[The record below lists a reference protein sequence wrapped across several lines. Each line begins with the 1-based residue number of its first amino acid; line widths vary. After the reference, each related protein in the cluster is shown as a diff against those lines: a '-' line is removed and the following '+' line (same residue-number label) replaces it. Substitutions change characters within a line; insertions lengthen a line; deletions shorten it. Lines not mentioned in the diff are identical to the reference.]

1 MSEKKL
7 MNYVRQKQG
16 LNLET
21 WIKHC
26 TILSEENQLF
36 DFLKPIINEEVK
48 EIKYNDETKTYVING
63 KYHFVP
69 DEMTMMNCLVMLYP
83 DYYEVYRYNWYPES
97 FLELSIEKY
106 SYNKKGICN
115 VAFSHLPQDNHMTS
129 IIWGC
134 NIGIS
139 IETIGKQM
147 PFYKVV
153 KDYTKI
159 FDELVQKDED
169 FEKSTFDKMFE
180 VYKVLLNQINENVK
194 GFGVRCKTETL
205 VYSEGK
211 LETMRLAIKGGFV
224 TVTGQDIMFQDTL
237 TNNEFYTYH
246 RGKAIDINLHEVEDA
261 RLKNRIMS
269 AFRYGKKMFQEIETK
284 SKY

>member
-36 DFLKPIINEEVK
+36 DLIKSIINEEVE

-69 DEMTMMNCLVMLYP
+69 DEMTMLNCLVMLYP
-83 DYYEVYRYNWYPES
+83 EHYEVYRYNWHPES
-97 FLELSIEKY
+97 ILELSIEEY
-106 SYNKKGICN
+106 SYNRKGICN

-147 PFYKVV
+147 QFYKVV

-159 FDELVQKDED
+159 FDELVHKDED

-180 VYKVLLNQINENVK
+180 VYKILLDQINENVK

-205 VYSEGK
+205 VYSEGN
-211 LETMRLAIKGGFV
+211 LESIRLATNGGFV
-224 TVTGQDIMFQDTL
+224 TVTDQDIMFQDIL
-237 TNNEFYTYH
+237 INNKFYTYH
-246 RGKAIDINLHEVEDA
+246 RGKAIDINLHEVEDI
-261 RLKNRIMS
+261 RLNKRIMS
-269 AFRYGKKMFQEIETK
+269 AFTYGKRRFQEIEEE